1 SHNNAPMDGLIH
13 RGQIPNPRELRGSRG
28 PSGRTDQY
36 RPSNGLMRPPGLILV
51 TGAFLLFF
59 FTLLYDGH
67 VMSHRTSGN
76 RTDDSMM
83 ICHMTGNAANDS
95 TFETTR
101 LDGIDCRRSENKN
114 RCGAKGDLSYHPF
127 TSTDFPM
134 TPELLFPAL
143 SPGS

>member
-1 SHNNAPMDGLIH
+1 
-13 RGQIPNPRELRGSRG
+13 
-28 PSGRTDQY
+28 
-36 RPSNGLMRPPGLILV
+36 MRPLGSILV
-51 TGAFLLFF
+51 TGAFALFF

-101 LDGIDCRRSENKN
+101 LDGIDRRRSENKN
-114 RCGAKGDLSYHPF
+114 RCRAEGDLSYHPF
-127 TSTDFPM
+127 TSIGILL
-134 TPELLFPAL
+134 TPELLFPVHVTKFRTRA
-143 SPGS
+143 